1 MTNKEQESDKEY
13 EETFNWYDKSGED
26 IKIDSITIPIKELLK
41 PRLIRL
47 DVLARMAPGKKS
59 IASKVRSYLK
69 MAKENKVTV
78 FKLQVG
84 KGYPD
89 EVNGYIFY
97 ADSSVLF
104 DKSKIEENVQ
114 KITRNYKETGI
125 VLNETLKANK
135 TLYSWS
141 SEIRSFQVGSRLK
154 KLNNVASDLFVDYT
168 KTRKVDL
175 FKVVGEYIANAVL
188 ILKIDLKID
197 SVTLAQKKHVSIV
210 KAEGLMEILVSIIGF
225 YTKSYQITDRSML
238 SLLVCEEART
248 LGSDYSFFSSDE
260 LETNFSF
267 IELAD
272 SLSSINCFYG
282 EEEQIEQ
289 IETEEEQIKTE
300 EEQIETE
307 EEQIEQIETE
317 EEQIETEEEQIETE
331 EEQIETEEEQS
342 ETRKFRLKSIT
353 YGADGEI
360 VDTDLSD
367 ETDYEF

>member
-188 ILKIDLKID
+188 ILKID

-210 KAEGLMEILVSIIGF
+210 KEEGLMEILVSIIGF

-248 LGSDYSFFSSDE
+248 LGSDYSFFSSNE
-260 LETNFSF
+260 LETNLSF

-289 IETEEEQIKTE
+289 IETE
-300 EEQIETE
+300 
-307 EEQIEQIETE
+307 
-317 EEQIETEEEQIETE
+317 E

>member
-1 MTNKEQESDKEY
+1 
-13 EETFNWYDKSGED
+13 
-26 IKIDSITIPIKELLK
+26 
-41 PRLIRL
+41 
-47 DVLARMAPGKKS
+47 
-59 IASKVRSYLK
+59 
-69 MAKENKVTV
+69 
-78 FKLQVG
+78 
-84 KGYPD
+84 
-89 EVNGYIFY
+89 
-97 ADSSVLF
+97 
-104 DKSKIEENVQ
+104 
-114 KITRNYKETGI
+114 
-125 VLNETLKANK
+125 
-135 TLYSWS
+135 
-141 SEIRSFQVGSRLK
+141 
-154 KLNNVASDLFVDYT
+154 
-168 KTRKVDL
+168 
-175 FKVVGEYIANAVL
+175 
-188 ILKIDLKID
+188 
-197 SVTLAQKKHVSIV
+197 
-210 KAEGLMEILVSIIGF
+210 
-225 YTKSYQITDRSML
+225 ML

-267 IELAD
+267 VELAD

-289 IETEEEQIKTE
+289 IETE